1 MAHAPGYS
9 RLGGTTFVKA
19 IAALVF
25 CAIGSCAI
33 AARADWEVGAKVA
46 CFASDTKAL
55 SKAKSG
61 DAELVA
67 MCLDKDPSD
76 PSVADYVLV
85 LGTDPRE
92 LRVLRRCDSQLMCVL
107 SSQLGCTL
115 AGPMTPKGF
124 KRKGLCVHHL
134 QDVGVH
140 DVNGSFLCS
149 EGDKYTVEPSLYT
162 YKATCSGEF
171 ALDGA
176 PCTIQLKTGR
186 EFEPS
191 GACPQ

>member
-1 MAHAPGYS
+1 
-9 RLGGTTFVKA
+9 VKA
-19 IAALVF
+19 IAALAF
-25 CAIGSCAI
+25 CAIGLCAT
-33 AARADWEVGAKVA
+33 AARGDWEVSARFA
-46 CFASDTKAL
+46 CFASDSKAI

-61 DAELVA
+61 NDELVA
-67 MCLDKDPSD
+67 MCLNVAPSD
-76 PSVADYVLV
+76 PRVADYQLV

-107 SSQLGCTL
+107 SSELGCTL
-115 AGPMTPKGF
+115 AGPMNAQGF
-124 KRKGLCVHHL
+124 KRKGVCVHHL

-140 DVNGSFLCS
+140 DLNGSLLCS
-149 EGDKYTVEPSLYT
+149 EGDKYTVEPSRYT
-162 YKATCSGEF
+162 YKGSCSGEF